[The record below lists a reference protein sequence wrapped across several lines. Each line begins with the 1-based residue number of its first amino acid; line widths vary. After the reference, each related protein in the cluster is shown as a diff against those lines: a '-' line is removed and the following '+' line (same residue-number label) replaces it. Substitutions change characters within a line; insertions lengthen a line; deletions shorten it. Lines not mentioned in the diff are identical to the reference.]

1 MKKFLLATK
10 RDMTQQYSESG
21 TAVPVTTL
29 VAGPCVVTNIRTKG
43 TKTVELGFLKAKRS
57 AKPQTVAESPLGGP
71 FRYHRSFR
79 VTDLAGY
86 EKGKSVNVE
95 VFAVGDRVKVVGV
108 SKGRGFAGVVKRHH
122 FAGSPASHGHKDQ
135 LRMPGSIGSTAPQ
148 RVFKG
153 TRMAGRLGNARVT
166 VRNLEVVA
174 IHPESNEL
182 VLKGAVPGPRNTL
195 LMIESLMST

>member
-10 RDMTQQYSESG
+10 LDMTQRYSESG

-29 VAGPCVVTNIRTKG
+29 VAGPCIVTDIRTNG
-43 TKTVELGFLKAKRS
+43 TKTVEIGFGKAKHA
-57 AKPQTVAESPLGGP
+57 AKPQTVAESAIGGP
-71 FRYHRSFR
+71 FRHHRAFR
-79 VTDLAGY
+79 VADVAGY
-86 EKGKSVNVE
+86 EKGKSVTVD
-95 VFAVGDRVKVVGV
+95 VFAVGDRVKVVGT

-122 FAGSPASHGHKDQ
+122 FGGSPASHGHKDQ

-153 TRMAGRLGNARVT
+153 TRMAGRLGNARTT

-174 IHPESNEL
+174 VNPETNEL
-182 VLKGAVPGPRNTL
+182 ILKGAVPGPRNAL
-195 LMIESLMST
+195 LIVESMTTE